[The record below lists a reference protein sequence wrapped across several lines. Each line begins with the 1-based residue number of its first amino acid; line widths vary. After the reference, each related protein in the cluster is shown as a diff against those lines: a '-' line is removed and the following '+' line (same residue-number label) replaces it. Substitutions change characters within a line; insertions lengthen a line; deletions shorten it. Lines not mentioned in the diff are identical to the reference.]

1 MLKKFS
7 LPLILILF
15 LALFLRLP
23 PVLQDYFPFVFDM
36 GRDMVWV
43 RDMVTLRRPY
53 LIGPWSSI
61 AGVYFGPA
69 WYYLLTIPFLLTNGD
84 PRGSV
89 FLVLFLNLLT
99 IYLAFV
105 FGKKIQGRRFG
116 LLLAFLLTICPI
128 MINIS
133 GFAFHANL
141 LPFTNLLFI
150 YSLYQVLGG
159 EKKFLMLAALMTS
172 LNFHFE
178 PATAIFTTLTLL
190 VFLILQ
196 FKKQKLKIKELVLP
210 LIIFALPFTPQVIF
224 ELRHDFLQS
233 RALLSYFKGE
243 NQSLGGRLSLGPR
256 ILNRFIKF
264 GEVFSGVVSS
274 PKILGLLWLVVI
286 GYLAWQ
292 LYKKEKGRMKDLIF
306 VLGLNLLVPF
316 LGFTF
321 LFTPELKGWYLY
333 GLNVIYVFLLALV
346 LDFLMRKNKDSLRL
360 FFLLLFLLF
369 LINANPIL
377 KLKDFLEG
385 YQVDRPEILAN
396 QKKALDWVY
405 EDAQG
410 QPFKVYV
417 YTPPIYDYHYQYLIF
432 WYGRKKFAYLPIEYS
447 YLPGESGYLNFKEH
461 YVNPSPQETDLVYL
475 LIEPDKV
482 KQRVEG
488 WLGHFS
494 KMDLEKRIKLNSGI
508 VLEKRKE
515 VRY

>member
-1 MLKKFS
+1 MFKKVNY
-7 LPLILILF
+7 LLILLLL
-15 LALFLRLP
+15 LALCLRLP
-23 PVLQDYFPFVFDM
+23 FVLKDYFPFVFDM

-43 RDMVTLRRPY
+43 RDIVELRRPY

-69 WYYLLTIPFLLTNGD
+69 WYYLLVIPFLLTDGD

-141 LPFTNLLFI
+141 LPLINLLFI
-150 YSLYQVLGG
+150 YSLYQVLEG
-159 EKKFLMLAALMTS
+159 EKKFFMLAALMAS

-190 VFLILQ
+190 VFLILPL
-196 FKKQKLKIKELVLP
+196 KKQKLKIRKLALT

-243 NQSLGGRLSLGPR
+243 NQSLGGRLALGPR
-256 ILNRFIKF
+256 ILNRFSKF

-274 PKILGLLWLVVI
+274 PKALGLLWLVVI

-292 LYKKEKGRMKDLIF
+292 LYKKEKGRIRDLIF
-306 VLGLNLLVPF
+306 VLGLNILVPF

-321 LFTPELKGWYLY
+321 LFSAELKGWYLY
-333 GLNVIYVFLLALV
+333 GLSVTYVFLLALV
-346 LDFLMRKNKDSLRL
+346 LDFLMRKNKDASRL

-377 KLKDFLEG
+377 KLKDFLDG
-385 YQVDRPEILAN
+385 YRLNRPEILAN

-405 EDAQG
+405 EDAG
-410 QPFKVYV
+410 KQPFKVYV
-417 YTPPIYDYHYQYLIF
+417 YTPPVYDYHYQYLIF
-432 WYGRKKFAYLPIEYS
+432 WYGRKKFAYLPTEYS
-447 YLPGESGYLNFKEH
+447 YLPGESRYLNFKEY
-461 YVNPSPQETDLVYL
+461 YVNPSPQETNLVYL
-475 LIEPDKV
+475 LIEPDEV
-482 KQRVEG
+482 RQRVEG

-494 KMDLEKRIKLNSGI
+494 ETELEKRIKLNSGI
-508 VLEKRKE
+508 VVEKRRE
-515 VRY
+515 